1 MAVPPMASICSTK
14 ATAFW
19 MFSLL
24 AGLSSV
30 KSGSTSVEKRT
41 TLKVSCGL
49 SRVTQYLS
57 ASLAIF
63 MRSPFIE
70 PEVSMTKVTRL
81 PAISLGLTSVLGEMS
96 ATK

>member
-1 MAVPPMASICSTK
+1 
-14 ATAFW
+14 

-24 AGLSSV
+24 ADLRLV
-30 KSGSTSVEKRT
+30 KSGSTSVEKR

-49 SRVTQYLS
+49 SRVTQYLG

-63 MRSPFIE
+63 MRSPCME

-81 PAISLGLTSVLGEMS
+81 APISLGLTSVFGAMR
-96 ATK
+96 AMK